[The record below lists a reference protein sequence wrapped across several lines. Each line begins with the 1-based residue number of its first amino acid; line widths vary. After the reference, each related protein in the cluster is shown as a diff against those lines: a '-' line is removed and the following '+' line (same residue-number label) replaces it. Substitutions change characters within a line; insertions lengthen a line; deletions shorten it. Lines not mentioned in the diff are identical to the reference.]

1 MKTGFKLLSQIAFGA
16 FLMAATVQL
25 AHSDEEAYV
34 HIQVPI
40 EIRGILKQT
49 KDGLV
54 VETRE
59 RVLVHS
65 LRPAKN
71 EWEYNPRIWELDMHL
86 AGKYKELI
94 RDLEGKTVIVEG
106 VAPLYQ
112 VETYNSLG
120 GGHHPVASLSWRVE
134 RKLRVLLLKSV
145 ESQP

>member
-1 MKTGFKLLSQIAFGA
+1 MGTRFKLLRGVGLGA
-16 FLMAATVQL
+16 LLLAATAQL
-25 AHSDEEAYV
+25 ARSEEEAYV
-34 HIQVPI
+34 HIRVPI
-40 EIRGILKQT
+40 EIRGILKET

-71 EWEYNPRIWELDMHL
+71 EWEYNQRIWELDMHL
-86 AGKYKELI
+86 AGKYKTLI
-94 RDLEGKTVIVEG
+94 RELEGKTVIVEG

-112 VETYNSLG
+112 METYNTLG
-120 GGHHPVASLSWRVE
+120 GGHHSVASLSWRVE
-134 RKLRVLLLKSV
+134 RKVTVLLLKSI